1 MNKNRVCI
9 ITAALILF
17 LFFPA
22 KLLAAPGAPNS
33 FAEVKSAY
41 CIDGSF
47 YSFSALRDQVDASQL
62 AVSVTLA
69 GFPNQEEMQFASA
82 AGSPMHYLLL
92 VDQSTSMQPYRS
104 LVNAF
109 AGSLAASAGPD
120 VTYSVAEIGAE
131 FAVRLDATDDATLFS
146 QAVQE
151 LSYEAL
157 ASNICGGIVDA
168 LNYLSANPAPG
179 GTLTNLV
186 ILTDGTPYL
195 PASVEDREAI
205 LADAAATAGQALLE
219 TPETLVHPITFRTCE
234 AQTALALQN
243 AAGHHAMVQTQQQA
257 RDAADALLSTVQ
269 ALYVTSCSLDNT
281 SSGSRQP
288 VQIMVTD
295 STNSVELSVIQDIA
309 MLPISLSAP
318 SATGIPLEPEPEP
331 GTEPEPEPE
340 PEPGTEPE
348 PGPETEP
355 EPGPET
361 ETEAETE
368 TGPETEPEAEVESEA
383 EAEFASPAAAH
394 EETPL
399 WWAIGLSV
407 LLALVLGGIILGCI
421 RLLKRKSQ
429 YGIPVKLDIL
439 TGSLAKACRVYYLD
453 EQLLIGSGRNCDMIW
468 KSSTIPS
475 VCARL
480 SLKDHVLYLESC
492 SDAAEITV
500 SGMRVHGISRLR
512 SGDIVTIGEIA
523 FRLLF

>member
-9 ITAALILF
+9 ITAALILLL
-17 LFFPA
+17 LFPT
-22 KLLAAPGAPNS
+22 KLLAAPGASNS

-69 GFPNQEEMQFASA
+69 GVPNQEEMQFASA
-82 AGSPMHYLLL
+82 AGAPMHYLLL

-195 PASVEDREAI
+195 PASVEDGEAI

-257 RDAADALLSTVQ
+257 REAADALLSTVQ
-269 ALYVTSCSLDNT
+269 ALYVTSCSMDNT
-281 SSGSRQP
+281 SPGSRQP

-295 STNSVELSVIQDIA
+295 STDSVELSVIQDIA

-331 GTEPEPEPE
+331 GTEPEPEP
-340 PEPGTEPE
+340 GTEPE

-361 ETEAETE
+361 EPEPETE
-368 TGPETEPEAEVESEA
+368 TETEPEAEPEAEVESEA
-383 EAEFASPAAAH
+383 EAEFDSPAAAR

-399 WWAIGLSV
+399 WWAIGLGV

-421 RLLKRKSQ
+421 KLLKRKSQ

-439 TGSLAKACRVYYLD
+439 TGSLAKACRIYYLD
-453 EQLLIGSGRNCDMIW
+453 EQLLIGSCRNCDMIW